1 MSHERITQ
9 AVAQREQAT
18 RDQLRATIEL
28 QQACI
33 ELHQQGY
40 SGYKIA
46 QLAGVT
52 KMTVYKWVSKK
63 TS

>member
-1 MSHERITQ
+1 MNHERIAQ
-9 AVAQREQAT
+9 AVAQREQAQ
-18 RDQLRATIEL
+18 RAQLKATIEL

-52 KMTVYKWVSKK
+52 KMTVYKWVGDK
-63 TS
+63 TK